1 MKASNSSEKHI
12 RAIAERFDAL
22 LLTLPRIRPSITTP
36 AMGSVNGSQGG
47 REGEREP
54 ERLSDRRRSCD
65 PAPVFGPAVVMVM
78 VTGVPVEAVPAA
90 IDDGVK
96 AQLVLVSVGSAGE
109 KLQLN

>member
-36 AMGSVNGSQGG
+36 AMGSVNGSQ
-47 REGEREP
+47 GEREP

-109 KLQLN
+109 KLQLNAT